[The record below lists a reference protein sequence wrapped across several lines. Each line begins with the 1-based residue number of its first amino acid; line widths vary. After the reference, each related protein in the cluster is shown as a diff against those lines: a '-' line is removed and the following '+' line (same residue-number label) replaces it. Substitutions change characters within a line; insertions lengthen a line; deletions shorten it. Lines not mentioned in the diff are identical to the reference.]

1 MVSVHRVPQVSAL
14 VLPVSWIWL
23 GIDSIIQVVDDD
35 KQGKRI
41 GINDPEKKRH
51 HAQHY
56 IMTITHNERD
66 IEESLKRIRVRERR
80 SSCRYFR

>member
-1 MVSVHRVPQVSAL
+1 VPQVSAL
-14 VLPVSWIWL
+14 VLPVSGIWL
-23 GIDSIIQVVDDD
+23 GINSIIQVVDDD

-56 IMTITHNERD
+56 IMTITRNERD
-66 IEESLKRIRVRERR
+66 ESLKHIGAQEAFFV
-80 SSCRYFR
+80 SLF